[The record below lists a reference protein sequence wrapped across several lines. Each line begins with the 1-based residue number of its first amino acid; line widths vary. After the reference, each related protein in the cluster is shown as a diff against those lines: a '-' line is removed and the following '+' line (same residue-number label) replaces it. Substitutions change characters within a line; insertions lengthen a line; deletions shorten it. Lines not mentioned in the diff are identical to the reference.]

1 MKEAGSGL
9 AAIGAVKCS
18 GVILAG
24 PGFHPLF
31 AAKLQG
37 FAHQRFGNAGNKM

>member
-1 MKEAGSGL
+1 MKGAGSGS
-9 AAIGAVKCS
+9 AAIEAVKCS

-24 PGFHPLF
+24 LGFHPLF

-37 FAHQRFGNAGNKM
+37 FAHQRLGNAGNKM